1 MALPVYGDADGLD
14 LQQEGDNDPAF
25 LGVVLGELL
34 AGAMRGMEG
43 ELGMNG
49 KTFGF
54 LIGFIHIS

>member
-1 MALPVYGDADGLD
+1 MCGGDAGVLD

-34 AGAMRGMEG
+34 VGAMRGMEG